1 MGAREEGIREK
12 LIRRGEVENLLGELY
27 TRRAGKEKHIS
38 RIIPEYS
45 EEWENDPYVKGS
57 DKKGD
62 EKMLSAEMVLLAAE
76 REDLKRNEAECFDEI
91 EGRIGAL
98 RSEAGGE
105 GVTDE
110 LEKRL
115 VSIREQGD
123 RLDQA
128 AVLGQKIIRQTA
140 FIKMC
145 MDQALKFRRGSGGL
159 SEPLK
164 AALRGVDLLEPVL
177 RDFYALIGETGVQ
190 QSLRDKIK
198 YCQLGGTDWV
208 WEVFDYDIVGL
219 ITRLFH
225 RPDMKRFSEVDV
237 ELIDLRFRVYNAMSR
252 VAERR
257 GVLVGDLLQ
266 LYEETD
272 GERTK
277 KG

>member
-57 DKKGD
+57 DKNGD
-62 EKMLSAEMVLLAAE
+62 DQMLSAEMVLLAAE

-105 GVTDE
+105 GATDE

-123 RLDQA
+123 RL
-128 AVLGQKIIRQTA
+128 
-140 FIKMC
+140 
-145 MDQALKFRRGSGGL
+145 DQALKFRRGSGGL